1 MPIFKEYLM
10 KDPILL
16 VQKYNSKTSTF
27 EDVCKFQLQYF
38 TEEQTFDLFDHEYIK
53 RYDTHFYHKR
63 GEMNCR
69 THASKVLFGEKGF
82 VYSFAKVYAKGSD
95 FNENDHLVVKFSG
108 YENGIGAMT
117 VVLDLLQYL
126 ANSKETHTPIIDDY
140 DLLMQKY
147 KEIT

>member
-1 MPIFKEYLM
+1 MPLFKEYLM
-10 KDPILL
+10 KDPFLL
-16 VQKYNSKTSTF
+16 VQKYNAKTSTF
-27 EDVCKFQLQYF
+27 EDVCKLQLQYF

-53 RYDTHFYHKR
+53 RYDVHFYHKR
-63 GEMNCR
+63 SEMNCR
-69 THASKVLFGEKGF
+69 KHTNKVLFCEKGF
-82 VYSFAKVYAKGSD
+82 VYSFAKVYATGAN

-108 YENGIGAMT
+108 YENGDDSMT

-126 ANSKETHTPIIDDY
+126 INYKETHTPIIDDY